1 MKVDS
6 FLILGS
12 DKKMAACCD
21 RLREQGFR
29 VDVFDKENIVNIK
42 SYNYI
47 ILPLPTIANSKING
61 TSISLTELLGEL
73 NDNHKVFCGNLNAD
87 LYRNFYSY
95 YSDESFLIKNSRL
108 TAQGVLKLI
117 IENTEEDYNNMK
129 VLVVGYGR
137 CGKAVC
143 KLLKN
148 CGMKVTSVSR
158 RRETKALAENDG
170 IFVEDLTNL
179 NRIISDFD
187 IIINTVPA
195 NIINRVS
202 VGKLDQKNIYI
213 EIASKPYGFDIS
225 EYDVFNF
232 KYILGESLPGKFAP
246 VAAGYNI
253 ADTVLNIL
261 KEEEYG

>member
-1 MKVDS
+1 
-6 FLILGS
+6 
-12 DKKMAACCD
+12 
-21 RLREQGFR
+21 
-29 VDVFDKENIVNIK
+29 
-42 SYNYI
+42 
-47 ILPLPTIANSKING
+47 
-61 TSISLTELLGEL
+61 
-73 NDNHKVFCGNLNAD
+73 
-87 LYRNFYSY
+87 
-95 YSDESFLIKNSRL
+95 
-108 TAQGVLKLI
+108 
-117 IENTEEDYNNMK
+117 MK